1 MCIGLPLRKNGMS
14 ERNLIITHVRTL
26 LKGPFCRSLSEHAR
40 HLSCEIFAK
49 HRARAFAR
57 PHPLTFGYYQYLY
70 RFFLTHN
77 PTFIDKNIGVSPSF
91 SNGSPSPSP
100 TFTLN
105 TFSIPFFFSFFQV
118 TSRWTFSCPNCP
130 VSLWEDKT
138 HFEERSECINFFVR
152 VYGYMPLLRTQFRA
166 DSVLFKTRLPSDKSK
181 CFKYV

>member
-1 MCIGLPLRKNGMS
+1 MKFSQNTALELERLLVHTRQPLVIAS
-14 ERNLIITHVRTL
+14 IYID
-26 LKGPFCRSLSEHAR
+26 
-40 HLSCEIFAK
+40 
-49 HRARAFAR
+49 
-57 PHPLTFGYYQYLY
+57 
-70 RFFLTHN
+70 FFLPTTLN
-77 PTFIDKNIGVSPSF
+77 DTFIDKNIGFPSSKPYWSETKQTKICNFYPWAERRVSPSF